1 MPTGAAM
8 SADVPILRAPDLTG
22 AVLGDRYEVLGKLGV
37 GGMAS
42 VYEGRRVGLLN
53 RVAIKVLK
61 AELCEDPANVKRF
74 LREARASSVIEHEN
88 IVDIVDFGPTDALP
102 VYFVMEFLEGHDIKQ
117 TIKAE
122 GPIPWNRAHSILL
135 QVASALGAAHDKGIV
150 HRDVKPA
157 NIFLVRRPNGED
169 YVKVLDFGIAKVVEE
184 GLGGITRGLTMT
196 NGLLGTVAFMA
207 PEQARGGQI
216 DARTDVYAL
225 GVVMYQMLT
234 GQVPFNGTN
243 PFMVLERHV
252 NEAPRPPRQ
261 LNGNI
266 PPEAEAL
273 ILRCLAKSPDHRYGS
288 MGELL
293 EVLEQMATQQY
304 PGLPPGYAP
313 GAPSGQRYVPL
324 VTPATAPGGT
334 APVARPAAT
343 WTPPPSTTPT
353 QQAAPPQA
361 PQPRQTQPAPH
372 HTSSL
377 GSGASSSSHLVPGAG
392 GNTVRT
398 GQPTSSANNPI
409 ADTMIS
415 SSGVRTEMLG
425 RVIVPKRKAPSKSPR
440 IAFFGVGMAVGIA
453 AACALTIFA
462 MGKFGGD
469 DAAAAA
475 VPAAAAAPAPSPAPT
490 AGPAPAPAAEPKP
503 AQAAPTPTEK
513 PEAPAPTPAVAQA
526 PEVEPEAERPS
537 ARPDR
542 RPRRP
547 RRPTPTPTPVPAVP
561 EPAPTPAKTSDDAE
575 ELHPDLKNPYD
586 NQ

>member
-1 MPTGAAM
+1 MPVGAAM
-8 SADVPILRAPDLTG
+8 SADIPMLRAPDLTG
-22 AVLGDRYEVLGKLGV
+22 AVLDGRYEVLGKLGV

-61 AELCEDPANVKRF
+61 LELCEDPANVKRF

-88 IVDIVDFGPTDALP
+88 VVDIVDFGPTDALP
-102 VYFVMEFLEGHDIKQ
+102 VYFVMEFLEGFDIKQ
-117 TIKAE
+117 VIKAE
-122 GPIPWNRAHSILL
+122 GPIAWNRAHSILL
-135 QVASALGAAHDKGIV
+135 QIASALGAAHDKGIV

-157 NIFLVRRPNGED
+157 NIFLVRRPNGEE

-216 DARTDVYAL
+216 DARTDIYAL
-225 GVVMYQMLT
+225 GVVMYQMMT

-261 LNGNI
+261 LNTNI

-273 ILRCLAKSPDHRYGS
+273 ILRCLAKSPDHRYSS

-293 EVLEQMATQQY
+293 EALEQMATQQY

-313 GAPSGQRYVPL
+313 GAPAGQRYVPL

-334 APVARPAAT
+334 APVPRPHGTAPVAPAAAAAPGT
-343 WTPPPSTTPT
+343 APPSTW
-353 QQAAPPQA
+353 APA
-361 PQPRQTQPAPH
+361 PRTSPTQPATPH
-372 HTSSL
+372 QTSSL
-377 GSGASSSSHLVPGAG
+377 GSGASSSSHLVAAVG

-398 GQPTSSANNPI
+398 GGQPTSSASHPI
-409 ADTMIS
+409 TDTQIS
-415 SSGVRTEMLG
+415 SSGVQTEMLG
-425 RVIVPKRKAPSKSPR
+425 RVLVPKRKPASKSPR

-462 MGKFGGD
+462 MQQFGGD
-469 DAAAAA
+469 D
-475 VPAAAAAPAPSPAPT
+475 VPAAAIPKDAPVAAPSPAPAPPPEPGTPSVVPTPPPQKPPTPTPT
-490 AGPAPAPAAEPKP
+490 AAVAH
-503 AQAAPTPTEK
+503 APTPE
-513 PEAPAPTPAVAQA
+513 P
-526 PEVEPEAERPS
+526 VEERPV
-537 ARPDR
+537 ARTDR

-547 RRPTPTPTPVPAVP
+547 RRPTPPPTPAVP
-561 EPAPTPAKTSDDAE
+561 VPQPTPEPAKTSAAE
-575 ELHPDLKNPYD
+575 ELHPDLKNPYR
-586 NQ
+586 